1 MNHAVN
7 AAAAIG
13 LTVVDGIGHWPGAR
27 WLQQSGTAYLFVN
40 AAHILGLGLLLG
52 AMLPLDLRL
61 VLGRAQAALPVLA
74 PVAIR
79 TAAVGLALALLTG
92 AWLFSV
98 SPGDYLQ
105 NAAFRWKL
113 LLLCL
118 ALVNVAVQHR
128 QWRTLGLPEATR
140 TVPLRVRV
148 SAGTS
153 ALLWIS
159 TLVAGRW
166 IGFV

>member
-1 MNHAVN
+1 MNN
-7 AAAAIG
+7 AAVVG
-13 LTVVDGIGHWPGAR
+13 LTVVDWIGSWPGAR

-61 VLGRAQAALPVLA
+61 MLGRAQPALSVLA

-79 TAAVGLALALLTG
+79 SAATGLLLALLTG

-98 SPGDYLQ
+98 SPGDYLE

-113 LLLCL
+113 LLLSL

-128 QWRTLGLPEATR
+128 QWRALGLPGATHAL
-140 TVPLRVRV
+140 PMRVRV
-148 SAGTS
+148 LAALS

>member
-1 MNHAVN
+1 VN
-7 AAAAIG
+7 TAAAIG
-13 LTVVDGIGHWPGAR
+13 STVVDWIGNWPGAH

-40 AAHILGLGLLLG
+40 AAHILGLSLLLG
-52 AMLPLDLRL
+52 AILPLDLLL
-61 VLGRAQAALPVLA
+61 VLGRTQAALSVLA

-79 TAAVGLALALLTG
+79 TAAVGLVLALLTG

-98 SPGDYLQ
+98 NPGDYLE
-105 NAAFRWKL
+105 NTAFRWKL
-113 LLLCL
+113 LLLSL
-118 ALVNVAVQHR
+118 ALINVVVQHR
-128 QWRTLGLPEATR
+128 QWRLLGLPNTTGAL
-140 TVPLRVRV
+140 PARVRV
-148 SAGTS
+148 LAGTS

>member
-1 MNHAVN
+1 
-7 AAAAIG
+7 
-13 LTVVDGIGHWPGAR
+13 VDWIGHWPGAR

-52 AMLPLDLRL
+52 AMLPLDVRL
-61 VLGRAQAALPVLA
+61 VLGRAQPVLSVLA

-79 TAAVGLALALLTG
+79 TAAVGLALAMLTG

-98 SPGDYLQ
+98 NPGGYLQ

-113 LLLCL
+113 LLLSL
-118 ALVNVAVQHR
+118 ALINVAVQHR
-128 QWRTLGLPEATR
+128 QWRSLGLPEAR
-140 TVPLRVRV
+140 DALPARVRV
-148 SAGTS
+148 LAGTS
-153 ALLWIS
+153 ALLWIA

>member
-1 MNHAVN
+1 MSTAAVVGT
-7 AAAAIG
+7 A
-13 LTVVDGIGHWPGAR
+13 VVDWIGNWPGAC

-40 AAHILGLGLLLG
+40 AAHILGLALLLG

-61 VLGRAQAALPVLA
+61 VLGRSQAALSVLA

-79 TAAVGLALALLTG
+79 TAAVGLVLALLTG

-98 SPGDYLQ
+98 RPADYLE
-105 NAAFRWKL
+105 NTAFRWKL
-113 LLLCL
+113 LLLSL
-118 ALVNVAVQHR
+118 ALVNVLVQHR
-128 QWRTLGLPEATR
+128 QWRSLGLPDAMR
-140 TVPLRVRV
+140 ALPVRVRV
-148 SAGTS
+148 LAGTS

>member
-1 MNHAVN
+1 VN
-7 AAAAIG
+7 TAAPVV
-13 LTVVDGIGHWPGAR
+13 LTVTDWIGNWPGAL

-52 AMLPLDLRL
+52 AILPLDLRL
-61 VLGRAQAALPVLA
+61 VLGRSPAALSVLA

-79 TAAVGLALALLTG
+79 TAAAGLVLALFTG

-98 SPGDYLQ
+98 RPADYLE
-105 NAAFRWKL
+105 NTAFRWKL
-113 LLLCL
+113 LLLSL
-118 ALVNVAVQHR
+118 ALINVTVQHR
-128 QWRTLGLPEATR
+128 QWRSLGLPDATR
-140 TVPLRVRV
+140 ALPMRVRV
-148 SAGTS
+148 LAGTS
-153 ALLWIS
+153 ALLWIA

>member
-1 MNHAVN
+1 MAFG
-7 AAAAIG
+7 A
-13 LTVVDGIGHWPGAR
+13 TVVEWIGNWSGAH

-40 AAHILGLGLLLG
+40 AAHILGLCLLLG

-61 VLGRAQAALPVLA
+61 VLGRSQTALAVLA

-79 TAAVGLALALLTG
+79 TAAAGLALAAFTG

-98 SPGDYLQ
+98 NPVDYLQ
-105 NAAFRWKL
+105 NTAFRWKL
-113 LLLCL
+113 LLLSL
-118 ALVNVAVQHR
+118 ALVNVAIQHR
-128 QWRTLGLPEATR
+128 QWRSLGLPDATR
-140 TVPLRVRV
+140 ALPARVRV

-166 IGFV
+166 IGFL

>member
-1 MNHAVN
+1 MNT
-7 AAAAIG
+7 AAAVG
-13 LTVVDGIGHWPGAR
+13 LTVVDWIGHWSGAR
-27 WLQQSGTAYLFVN
+27 WLQQSSTAYLFVN

-61 VLGRAQAALPVLA
+61 VLGRSQAALSVLA

-79 TAAVGLALALLTG
+79 TAAVGLVLALLTG

-98 SPGDYLQ
+98 SPGDYLE

-113 LLLCL
+113 LLLSL
-118 ALVNVAVQHR
+118 ALVNVVAQHR
-128 QWRTLGLPEATR
+128 QWRSLGLPDAMDALP
-140 TVPLRVRV
+140 VRVRV
-148 SAGTS
+148 LAGTS
-153 ALLWIS
+153 ALLWIA

>member
-1 MNHAVN
+1 MNTTVVV
-7 AAAAIG
+7 G
-13 LTVVDGIGHWPGAR
+13 LTAVDWIGNWPGAR

-40 AAHILGLGLLLG
+40 AAHILGLALLLG

-61 VLGRAQAALPVLA
+61 VLARSQAALSVLA

-79 TAAVGLALALLTG
+79 TAAMGLVLALLTG

-98 SPGDYLQ
+98 SPADYLD
-105 NAAFRWKL
+105 NTAFRWKL
-113 LLLCL
+113 LLFSL
-118 ALVNVAVQHR
+118 ALVNVVAQHR
-128 QWRTLGLPEATR
+128 QWRSLGLPDATR
-140 TVPLRVRV
+140 ALPVRVRV
-148 SAGTS
+148 LAGTS
-153 ALLWIS
+153 ALLWIA

>member
-1 MNHAVN
+1 MSTGAI
-7 AAAAIG
+7 IG
-13 LTVVDGIGHWPGAR
+13 LTVVDWIGNWPGAR

-40 AAHILGLGLLLG
+40 AAHILGVGLLLG

-61 VLGRAQAALPVLA
+61 VLGRAQQPVLSVLA

-79 TAAVGLALALLTG
+79 TAATGLGLALLTG

-105 NAAFRWKL
+105 NTAFRWKL
-113 LLLCL
+113 LLLSL
-118 ALVNVAVQHR
+118 ALLNVVVQHR
-128 QWRTLGLPEATR
+128 QWRSLGLPEA
-140 TVPLRVRV
+140 VGVLPVRVRIL
-148 SAGTS
+148 AGTS
-153 ALLWIS
+153 ALLWIA

-166 IGFV
+166 IGFA

>member
-1 MNHAVN
+1 MAVSL
-7 AAAAIG
+7 ALVEWIG
-13 LTVVDGIGHWPGAR
+13 SWPGAR

-52 AMLPLDLRL
+52 AILPLDLRL
-61 VLGRAQAALPVLA
+61 VLGRSQTALPVLA

-79 TAAVGLALALLTG
+79 TAATGLAFAVLTG

-98 SPGDYLQ
+98 SPADYVD
-105 NAAFRWKL
+105 NPAFRWKL
-113 LLLCL
+113 LLLTL
-118 ALVNVAVQHR
+118 ALINVVVQHR
-128 QWRTLGLPEATR
+128 QWRSLGSPGVTGA
-140 TVPLRVRV
+140 PPMRVRALAGV
-148 SAGTS
+148 SAI
-153 ALLWIS
+153 LWIA

>member
-1 MNHAVN
+1 MAV
-7 AAAAIG
+7 AVTMVDWIG
-13 LTVVDGIGHWPGAR
+13 NWPGAR

-40 AAHILGLGLLLG
+40 ATHILGLGLLLG

-61 VLGRAQAALPVLA
+61 MLGRSQAALSVLA

-79 TAAVGLALALLTG
+79 TAAVGLVLAVLTG

-98 SPGDYLQ
+98 NPANYLG
-105 NAAFRWKL
+105 NTAFRWKL
-113 LLLCL
+113 LLLSL
-118 ALVNVAVQHR
+118 ALVNVAIQHR
-128 QWRTLGLPEATR
+128 QWRSLGFPDAARVLPMG
-140 TVPLRVRV
+140 VRV

-166 IGFV
+166 IGFL

>member
-1 MNHAVN
+1 MNIVAAV
-7 AAAAIG
+7 G
-13 LTVVDGIGHWPGAR
+13 LTVVDWIGNWPGAR

-40 AAHILGLGLLLG
+40 AAHILGLALLLG

-61 VLGRAQAALPVLA
+61 VLGRSQAALSVLA
-74 PVAIR
+74 PVAVR
-79 TAAVGLALALLTG
+79 TAAVGLVLALLTG

-98 SPGDYLQ
+98 RPADYLE
-105 NAAFRWKL
+105 NTAFRWKL
-113 LLLCL
+113 LLLSL
-118 ALVNVAVQHR
+118 ALVNVVVQHR
-128 QWRTLGLPEATR
+128 QWRSLGLPDAMGALP
-140 TVPLRVRV
+140 VRVRML
-148 SAGTS
+148 AGAS

>member
-1 MNHAVN
+1 MNTATPVV
-7 AAAAIG
+7 
-13 LTVVDGIGHWPGAR
+13 LTVTDWIGNWPGAL

-52 AMLPLDLRL
+52 AILPLDLRL
-61 VLGRAQAALPVLA
+61 VLGRLQALSVLA

-79 TAAVGLALALLTG
+79 TAALGLVLALLTG

-98 SPGDYLQ
+98 SPANYLD
-105 NAAFRWKL
+105 NPAFRWKL
-113 LLLCL
+113 LLLSL
-118 ALVNVAVQHR
+118 ALVNVVVQHR
-128 QWRTLGLPEATR
+128 QWRSLGLPDATDALP
-140 TVPLRVRV
+140 VGVRV
-148 SAGTS
+148 LAGTS
-153 ALLWIS
+153 ALLWIA

>member
-1 MNHAVN
+1 MVGMA
-7 AAAAIG
+7 
-13 LTVVDGIGHWPGAR
+13 VVDWIGNWPGAR

-52 AMLPLDLRL
+52 AILPLDLRL
-61 VLGRAQAALPVLA
+61 MLARAQPGLSVLA

-79 TAAVGLALALLTG
+79 TAAAGLALAMLTG

-98 SPGDYLQ
+98 SPADYLE
-105 NAAFRWKL
+105 NNAFRWKL
-113 LLLCL
+113 LLLAL
-118 ALVNVAVQHR
+118 ALVNVVVQHR
-128 QWRTLGLPEATR
+128 QWRSLGLPEATSAL
-140 TVPLRVRV
+140 PMHVRML
-148 SAGTS
+148 AGTS

>member
-1 MNHAVN
+1 M
-7 AAAAIG
+7 AAMVG
-13 LTVVDGIGHWPGAR
+13 LAVVDWIGNWPGAR

-61 VLGRAQAALPVLA
+61 VLGSARPALSVLA

-79 TAAVGLALALLTG
+79 TAAVGLGLTLLTG

-98 SPGDYLQ
+98 SPADYLQ
-105 NAAFRWKL
+105 NTAFRWKL
-113 LLLCL
+113 LLLSL
-118 ALVNVAVQHR
+118 ALANVVLQHR
-128 QWRTLGLPEATR
+128 QWRLLGLPEATR
-140 TVPLRVRV
+140 ALPMRVRV
-148 SAGTS
+148 LAGTS

-159 TLVAGRW
+159 TLIAGRW
-166 IGFV
+166 IGFA

>member
-1 MNHAVN
+1 MNTAVV
-7 AAAAIG
+7 IG
-13 LTVVDGIGHWPGAR
+13 LTAVDWIGNWPGAR

-61 VLGRAQAALPVLA
+61 MLGRAQPALSVLA

-79 TAAVGLALALLTG
+79 TAAVGLVMALLTG

-98 SPGDYLQ
+98 NPGDYLQ
-105 NAAFRWKL
+105 NTAFRWKL
-113 LLLCL
+113 LLLSL

-128 QWRTLGLPEATR
+128 QWSAFGLPEAR
-140 TVPLRVRV
+140 GALPVRVRV
-148 SAGTS
+148 LAGTS
-153 ALLWIS
+153 ALLWIA

>member
-1 MNHAVN
+1 MST
-7 AAAAIG
+7 AAAVGLAVVEWIG
-13 LTVVDGIGHWPGAR
+13 QWPGAR
-27 WLQQSGTAYLFVN
+27 WLQQSGTAYLLVN

-52 AMLPLDLRL
+52 AILPLDLRL
-61 VLGRAQAALPVLA
+61 AVGRPQAALSMLA

-79 TAAVGLALALLTG
+79 TAAVGLALAVLTG

-98 SPGDYLQ
+98 NPADYLE
-105 NAAFRWKL
+105 NNAFRWKL
-113 LLLCL
+113 LLLAL
-118 ALVNVAVQHR
+118 ALVNVAAQHR
-128 QWRTLGLPEATR
+128 QWRSLGLPDATR
-140 TVPLRVRV
+140 ALPVRVRV
-148 SAGTS
+148 LAGTS

>member
-1 MNHAVN
+1 VNVAAV
-7 AAAAIG
+7 IG
-13 LTVVDGIGHWPGAR
+13 PTAVDWIGNWPGAR

-61 VLGRAQAALPVLA
+61 ALGRAQPALSVLA

-79 TAAVGLALALLTG
+79 TAAAGLVLALLTG

-98 SPGDYLQ
+98 NPGDYLE
-105 NAAFRWKL
+105 NTAFRWKL
-113 LLLCL
+113 LLLSL

-128 QWRTLGLPEATR
+128 QWRSIGLPETTGALP
-140 TVPLRVRV
+140 VRVRLL
-148 SAGTS
+148 AGTS
-153 ALLWIS
+153 ALLWIA
-159 TLVAGRW
+159 TLIAGRW
-166 IGFV
+166 IGFA